1 MLDRD
6 DRFSSIETAIKQ
18 FEDGVLIISETQ
30 QGLQTSFVVPAE
42 SVTAR
47 TTRWMMQLGDQ
58 VFVAMSSSRM
68 AELGI
73 EIEGPGHIDL
83 GASGPVY
90 AESVDLRQDN
100 PTSMHGRAET
110 IRSLASLSVTAQD
123 FRKPGM
129 VRPLRAIDGGVLR
142 RTGFTEASVDL
153 ARLSGRAPVAVLVR
167 ILDDDGDDIT
177 LDKAFAFADS
187 ENLAV
192 IRVAH
197 LVAHRRRREK
207 LVERM
212 IETNIPTPFG
222 LFRAI
227 AFNDTTTGDDH
238 VAMVFGSL
246 TGPAPLV
253 RVHDECLTGDV
264 FGSQRCDCGPQLQ
277 SALRMVAEEGRGVVL
292 YMRQEGRGIGL
303 VNKLRAYQLQDQGMD
318 TVEANEALGFL
329 PDERDYGIGAQ
340 ILTELGLSKIR
351 LLTNNPKK
359 RMEISGYGLEI
370 VSRVPLVIP
379 PGEHNAEYLATKAE
393 KMGHVF
399 E

>member
-1 MLDRD
+1 MLERD

-18 FEDGVLIISETQ
+18 FEDGVLIISEAH
-30 QGLQTSFVVPAE
+30 QGLQTSLVVPAE
-42 SVTAR
+42 VVTAR

-58 VFVAMSSSRM
+58 VFVAMSSGRM
-68 AELGI
+68 DELGI
-73 EIEGPGHIDL
+73 ELEGPGHIDL
-83 GASGPVY
+83 GASGPIY

-110 IRSLASLSVTAQD
+110 IRSLASSSATAQA

-142 RTGFTEASVDL
+142 RTGLTEASVDL
-153 ARLSGRAPVAVLVR
+153 ARLSGRAPVAVLTR
-167 ILDDDGDDIT
+167 LLDDEGEDFT
-177 LDKAFAFADS
+177 LDNAFAFADS

-197 LVAHRRRREK
+197 LVAYRRRSEK

-212 IETNIPTPFG
+212 IETNLPTPFG

-246 TGPAPLV
+246 SGSAPLV

-264 FGSQRCDCGPQLQ
+264 FGSQRCDCGAQLQ

-303 VNKLRAYQLQDQGMD
+303 VNKLRAYHLQDQGMD
-318 TVEANEALGFL
+318 TVEANEALGFR

-370 VSRVPLVIP
+370 MARVPLVIP
-379 PGEHNAEYLATKAE
+379 PGEHNAEYLATKAD

>member
-1 MLDRD
+1 MLERD

-18 FEDGVLIISETQ
+18 FEDGVLIISEAH
-30 QGLQTSFVVPAE
+30 QGLQTSLVVPAE
-42 SVTAR
+42 VVTAR

-58 VFVAMSSSRM
+58 VFVAMSSGRM
-68 AELGI
+68 DELGI
-73 EIEGPGHIDL
+73 ELEGPGHVDL
-83 GASGPVY
+83 GASGPIY

-110 IRSLASLSVTAQD
+110 IRSLASPSATAQA

-142 RTGFTEASVDL
+142 RTGLTEASVDL
-153 ARLSGRAPVAVLVR
+153 ARLSGRAPVAVLTR
-167 ILDDDGDDIT
+167 LLDDEGEDFT
-177 LDKAFAFADS
+177 LDNAFAFADS

-197 LVAHRRRREK
+197 LVAYRRRSEK

-212 IETNIPTPFG
+212 IETNLPTPFG

-246 TGPAPLV
+246 SGSAPLV

-264 FGSQRCDCGPQLQ
+264 FGSQRCDCGAQLQ

-303 VNKLRAYQLQDQGMD
+303 VNKLRAYHLQDQGMD
-318 TVEANEALGFL
+318 TVEANEALGFR

-370 VSRVPLVIP
+370 MARVPLVIP
-379 PGEHNAEYLATKAE
+379 PGEHNAEYLATKAD